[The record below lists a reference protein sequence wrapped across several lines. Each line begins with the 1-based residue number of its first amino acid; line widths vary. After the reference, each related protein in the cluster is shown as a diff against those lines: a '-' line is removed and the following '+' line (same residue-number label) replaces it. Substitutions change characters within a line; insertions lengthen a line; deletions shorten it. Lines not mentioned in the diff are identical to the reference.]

1 MRDSFV
7 AFSSRKLTNTR
18 QMKFSAPDSSLPI
31 TTVLPPVLAERI
43 RRHYDLLCGEGVTD
57 SNVFAKLCSEFIT
70 DAAFRE
76 RIQTKAGELQPVV
89 FDSQDP
95 SRGLWPIDPEEC
107 AGIGFFLGLVLED
120 SLNEYLAD
128 LPEPSLALLEEEV
141 ASCGRSLEEIFIEML
156 IQSKSLATDP
166 AE

>member
-7 AFSSRKLTNTR
+7 AFFSRELTKTR
-18 QMKFSAPDSSLPI
+18 EMKPSAPDFSCPVWA
-31 TTVLPPVLAERI
+31 VLPPPLVERI
-43 RRHYDLLCGEGVTD
+43 ERHYDLLYGEEFTG
-57 SNVFAKLCSEFIT
+57 SNALAKFCSEFIA
-70 DAAFRE
+70 DVAFRE
-76 RIQTKAGELQPVV
+76 RIQTKARELQPVV

-95 SRGLWPIDPEEC
+95 SWGLWPIDPEEC

-128 LPEPSLALLEEEV
+128 LPEPGLVFLEEEV
-141 ASCGRSLEEIFIEML
+141 ASCGRSLEEIFMEML
-156 IQSKSLATDP
+156 IESKSLAADP